1 MRELIVTRTDD
12 NSAPNQEYRDLKQSE
27 ITKIE
32 NDRAARII
40 QNLPATKKR
49 ALDKEL
55 HKKGWL
61 NMADF
66 MSELFDKGFDT
77 MKAEFD
83 GIKSEVDSRFQ

>member
-1 MRELIVTRTDD
+1 MRELIVTRIDD
-12 NSAPNQEYRDLKQSE
+12 ESAPNQVYRDLKQSE
-27 ITKIE
+27 IAKIE

-40 QNLPATKKR
+40 QNLPAMKKR

-66 MSELFDKGFDT
+66 MAEIFSKGFDT
-77 MKAEFD
+77 MKAEYD
-83 GIKSEVDSRFQ
+83 VLKSDVDSRFQ